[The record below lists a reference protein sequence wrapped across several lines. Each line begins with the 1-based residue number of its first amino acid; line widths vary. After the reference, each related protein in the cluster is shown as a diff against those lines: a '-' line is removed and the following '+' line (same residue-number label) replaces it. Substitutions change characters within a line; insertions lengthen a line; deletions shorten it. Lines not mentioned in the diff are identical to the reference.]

1 METCKQINSEALSS
15 TLVEG
20 LASYDNKRQEI
31 IEGKHYKMHY
41 KMKA

>member
-1 METCKQINSEALSS
+1 MKTCKQINGEASSS

-20 LASYDNKRQEI
+20 LAFHDNKRQEI
-31 IEGKHYKMHY
+31 IKGKHYKMHY